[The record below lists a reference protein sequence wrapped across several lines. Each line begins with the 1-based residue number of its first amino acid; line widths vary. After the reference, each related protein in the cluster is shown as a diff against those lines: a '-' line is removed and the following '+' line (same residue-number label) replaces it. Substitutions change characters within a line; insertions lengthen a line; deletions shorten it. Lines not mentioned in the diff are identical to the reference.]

1 MTEDGATRREAPTDA
16 GPPPA
21 AESATSDPSSWTT
34 YVTGA
39 PAWPA
44 YGTGPADADG
54 VDDGVPATVPPRR
67 THSAAGLA
75 PLLAIV
81 LAGIGIG
88 TVAAGQGSQP
98 TSPVVSRPQPAV
110 HAGPQW
116 RPVDPLL
123 TTGLVRVEVTAAFE
137 ADGIVMTEDGL
148 IATSYARVAGF
159 FDSFGAV
166 EAIELDVVADGGM
179 PMPAEIVGFDAA
191 RDVAVLRVP
200 GYTPASIAQLGT
212 AVGEG
217 DELTLLDDRGEGDP
231 VVGYPISVT
240 ATDQPCSRPGAAM
253 ISRPRGFRFQLDVAS
268 AEPGGAV
275 VADDGSIVGMY
286 YGGDD
291 GPHCAVP
298 IDEVAEVVRRVALG
312 EESGTTRIGPPG
324 GLGVRVYSVGEEYP
338 PVTTIDYPGVMAN
351 GAGVELG
358 DLLLRV
364 GDTSLREADLTTMGP
379 EGVIRSLEPGDEVT
393 IEWESDGV
401 RHQATIE
408 VGIGPQPRG

>member
-21 AESATSDPSSWTT
+21 AESATSDPSSWAT

-44 YGTGPADADG
+44 YSAERADADG
-54 VDDGVPATVPPRR
+54 VDDGVPATAPPRR

-81 LAGIGIG
+81 LAGIGI
-88 TVAAGQGSQP
+88 VAAGQGTQP
-98 TSPVVSRPQPAV
+98 TPPVVSRPQPAV

-116 RPVDPLL
+116 TPVDPLL

-166 EAIELDVVADGGM
+166 EAIELDVVADGGL

-253 ISRPRGFRFQLDVAS
+253 ISRPRGFQFQLDVAS

-298 IDEVAEVVRRVALG
+298 IEEVAEVVRRVALG
-312 EESGTTRIGPPG
+312 RGVRHHPDRATGRVGRPGVQRGRGVSARHHHRLPGRDGQRRRGGTGRSAPPG
-324 GLGVRVYSVGEEYP
+324 GRHLAARGRP
-338 PVTTIDYPGVMAN
+338 HHH
-351 GAGVELG
+351 GAGGRDPLA
-358 DLLLRV
+358 RA
-364 GDTSLREADLTTMGP
+364 R
-379 EGVIRSLEPGDEVT
+379 
-393 IEWESDGV
+393 
-401 RHQATIE
+401 
-408 VGIGPQPRG
+408 